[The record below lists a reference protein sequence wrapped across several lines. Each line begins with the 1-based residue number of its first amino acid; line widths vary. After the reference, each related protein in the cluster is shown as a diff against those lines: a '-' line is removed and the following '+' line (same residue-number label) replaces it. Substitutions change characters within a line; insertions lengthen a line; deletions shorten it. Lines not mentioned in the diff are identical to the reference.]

1 MKGHAFPLIYRSV
14 MGILIMDEIRVL
26 IVDDHQL
33 VRQGLRTYF
42 DLLDGITVVGEAGNG
57 VEAVDQFRGT
67 RPDIVLMDLVMPEMD
82 GIEAT
87 RQINDISPD
96 SKVIVLSSFT
106 EDEMVF
112 PAIKAGAAGYLLKD
126 VSPDELA
133 AAIKTVYMGESQLH
147 PEIVSK
153 LMNQFVSPP
162 VDKPTGLDELTP
174 RELDVLRLIAKGKN
188 NKEIADEMVISEKTV
203 KTHVSSILSKLDL
216 DNRTQAAIYSLKHN
230 LL

>member
-1 MKGHAFPLIYRSV
+1 
-14 MGILIMDEIRVL
+14 MDEIRVL

-188 NKEIADEMVISEKTV
+188 NKEIGDEMVISEKTV
-203 KTHVSSILSKLDL
+203 KTHVSSILSKLEL